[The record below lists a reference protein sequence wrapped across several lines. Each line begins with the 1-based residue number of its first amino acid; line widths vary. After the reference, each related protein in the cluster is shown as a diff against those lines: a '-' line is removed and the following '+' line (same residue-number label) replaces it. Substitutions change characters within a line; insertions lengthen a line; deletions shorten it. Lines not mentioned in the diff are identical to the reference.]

1 MFHHFKNMFTRIK
14 RHLIG
19 GCGIILIINILK
31 KKDKILNVRCDKSN
45 IAMDM
50 ELY

>member
-1 MFHHFKNMFTRIK
+1 MFHHFKNMFTRTK
-14 RHLIG
+14 RHLTG
-19 GCGIILIINILK
+19 GGIILIINILK

-50 ELY
+50 ELF

>member
-14 RHLIG
+14 CHLTG
-19 GCGIILIINILK
+19 VGYNIDNQYVK
-31 KKDKILNVRCDKSN
+31 KMDKILKVRCDKSN

-50 ELY
+50 ELF